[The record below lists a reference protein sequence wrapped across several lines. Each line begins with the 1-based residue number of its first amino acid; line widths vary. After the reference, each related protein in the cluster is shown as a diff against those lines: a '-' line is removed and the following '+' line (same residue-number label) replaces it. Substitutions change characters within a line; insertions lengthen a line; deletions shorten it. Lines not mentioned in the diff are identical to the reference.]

1 MEKDALII
9 NVNESETRAALLH
22 DGQPVE
28 VFFERP
34 RERNLVG
41 NIYRGRVSRVLPGMQ
56 AAFID
61 IGLERNGFLYVNDA
75 VLDLEA
81 RRSER

>member
-1 MEKDALII
+1 
-9 NVNESETRAALLH
+9 
-22 DGQPVE
+22 
-28 VFFERP
+28 
-34 RERNLVG
+34 
-41 NIYRGRVSRVLPGMQ
+41 MQ

-81 RRSER
+81 RRSNDDEESRADVRGAPVADIAEVLKAGKKFSFRSKRNHSAQKAHASPDISLYRDGPW